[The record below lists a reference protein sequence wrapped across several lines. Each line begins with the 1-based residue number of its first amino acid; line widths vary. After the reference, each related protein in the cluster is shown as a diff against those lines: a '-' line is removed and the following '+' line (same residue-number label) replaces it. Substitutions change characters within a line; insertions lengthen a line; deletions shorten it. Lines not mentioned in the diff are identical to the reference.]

1 VQGSSHIIGLS
12 AVFENGDVL
21 IQKFGGS
28 SMGSCERIKKVA
40 ARVAKQA
47 ARGFPMVVVV
57 SAMGDTTDALISLMG
72 EITETPV
79 RRELDAVLATG
90 EMVSASLAASALID
104 LGVNARSFNAFNLQL
119 YSALEGP
126 DYNIVEIGRR
136 RELCEFLKTGGVAVV
151 AGFQGITTQGELTTL
166 GRGGSDLTAVILA
179 RELGQKVCEKYT
191 DEDGIYTADPRL
203 VPDAVK
209 VWHINYDE
217 MLALARGGNGILH
230 PRAISTAQEHKIRL
244 HVRSSFN
251 NEEGSVVCPD
261 GDSLLPVKSLSI
273 KRLSQGIASVSIVGN
288 GLLELELRDRF
299 IASVAELAP
308 ERVEYNGIGL
318 AFYFSEL
325 TIKDA
330 VATLHNQI
338 LLSRV

>member
-1 VQGSSHIIGLS
+1 
-12 AVFENGDVL
+12 
-21 IQKFGGS
+21 
-28 SMGSCERIKKVA
+28 MGSCERIKKVA
-40 ARVAKQA
+40 ERVARQA

-57 SAMGDTTDALISLMG
+57 SAMGDTTDDLISLMG
-72 EITETPV
+72 EITSKPS

-90 EMVSASLAASALID
+90 EMVSASLAASALMD
-104 LGVNARSFNAFNLQL
+104 LGVKASSFNAFNLQL
-119 YSALEGP
+119 HSALEGP
-126 DYNIVEIGRR
+126 DYNIVKIGRR
-136 RELCEFLKTGGVAVV
+136 RELCEFLKAGGVAVV
-151 AGFQGITTQGELTTL
+151 AGFQGITAQGELTTL

-217 MLALARGGNGILH
+217 MLALAQGGNGILH

-261 GDSLLPVKSLSI
+261 GDSLLPIKSLSL
-273 KRLSQGIASVSIVGN
+273 KRLQHDTSQITIVGS
-288 GLLELELRDRF
+288 GLLELQLRDSF
-299 IASVAELAP
+299 IASVKDFSP
-308 ERVEYNGIGL
+308 TKIEYNGISL
-318 AFYFSEL
+318 ALNFNDL
-325 TIKDA
+325 ALKDA
-330 VATLHNQI
+330 MVTLHNQI
-338 LLSRV
+338 LTNRI